1 MQQYNTAS
9 NQGNN
14 TVMALNFESQ
24 ALDTKVINNELWIA
38 ATSLAKML
46 GFGNPH
52 QAVKNHVEICDLRK
66 LEVTSSDVQNLD
78 VTSKGV
84 QNLDAPSKA
93 RKTQTLNFVN
103 ESGMYALIFG
113 STKAEAKRFKHWVT
127 SEVLPQIRKTG
138 GYRAAPVA
146 KQYSDNDIQRLK
158 DSLTLPELANLLQT
172 SEIETAQRLAD
183 SFPNTRK
190 RYQRAKPVLTPELQQ
205 ALDQFWGFVATQ
217 NLAALNH
224 SHKSHELAISIP
236 DVYALAEPG
245 QLPETSLLYQALRL
259 STTPRFYGA
268 NKVIASS
275 LVNKSRRCW
284 VFIRS
289 FNQPA
294 IASV

>member
-1 MQQYNTAS
+1 MQQYNTAN

-24 ALDTKVINNELWIA
+24 NLESQVVDNQMWFA
-38 ATSLAKML
+38 ATRLAEIL

-52 QAVKNHVEICDLRK
+52 QAVKNHVEVCDLRK
-66 LEVTSSDVQNLD
+66 LEVTSKGVQNLD
-78 VTSKGV
+78 VTSK
-84 QNLDAPSKA
+84 A
-93 RKTQTLNFVN
+93 RKTQKLNFVN

-138 GYRAAPVA
+138 SYIAAPIA

-158 DSLTLPELANLLQT
+158 DNLTLPELAKLLQT
-172 SEIETAQRLAD
+172 NELEAAQRLAD

-190 RYQRAKPVLTPELQQ
+190 RYQRSKPVLTPELQY

-217 NLAALNH
+217 NIAALNH

-236 DVYALAEPG
+236 EVYALAQPWE
-245 QLPETSLLYQALRL
+245 LPDTSLIYKALRL
-259 STTPRFYGA
+259 SDTPRFYRA
-268 NKVIASS
+268 NTVIASA
-275 LVNKSRRCW
+275 LAHKSRRVW
-284 VFIRS
+284 VFIKS
-289 FNQPA
+289 LNQSA
-294 IASV
+294 IATV